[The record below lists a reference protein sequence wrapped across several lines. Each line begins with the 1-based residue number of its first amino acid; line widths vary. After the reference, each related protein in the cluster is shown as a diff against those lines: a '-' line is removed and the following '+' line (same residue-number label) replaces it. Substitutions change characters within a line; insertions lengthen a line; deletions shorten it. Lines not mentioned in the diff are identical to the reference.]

1 MALRAKTPEAK
12 SKRIKLMMFGPAGVG
27 KTTAAISWPNAVILD
42 MEKGTENYHETIKK
56 AGSVVFQTTNP
67 DEIREEI
74 KTLMTE
80 KHPYTTIVID
90 PVTILYNAIQEKW
103 NRIFTKYA
111 DTEKATELQDF
122 GFRYWAKVKSDYKSI
137 MRMLLQCDLNVILTA
152 HQKDLYGE
160 GMKKVG
166 LGSDSMRGDE
176 HIFDYV
182 FQLTKDAKDKRIAI
196 TKKERAEIGKN
207 KFPSEFEWSY
217 ANFLIYYGKDAIER
231 PSTPVPLASPEQVAE
246 VKRLLSIVKIEDD
259 WVEKVFTKADVDS
272 WEEMTEEQLGKSLDF
287 LSKKLNPLLKQEVT
301 R

>member
-1 MALRAKTPEAK
+1 MRAKTPEVK
-12 SKRIKLMMFGPAGVG
+12 SKRVKLMMFGPAGIG
-27 KTTAAISWPNAVILD
+27 KTTAAVKWPSSVIID
-42 MEKGTENYHETIKK
+42 MERGTDNYHESIKS

-67 DEIREEI
+67 DEVKEEI
-74 KTLMTE
+74 KSLMTE
-80 KHPYTTIVID
+80 KHPYKTIIID

-122 GFRYWAKVKSDYKSI
+122 GFRYWAKVKSDYKTI

-196 TKKERAEIGKN
+196 VKKERAEIGKA
-207 KFPSEFEWSY
+207 KFPQEFEWSY
-217 ANFLIYYGKDAIER
+217 GNFLVYYGKEAIER
-231 PSTPVPLASPEQVAE
+231 DSTPITLASPDQVSE
-246 VKRLLSIVKIEDD
+246 VKRLLGIVKVEDTFESD
-259 WVEKVFTKADVDS
+259 CLTKADVNT
-272 WEEMTEEQLGKSLDF
+272 WEELTADKIQKVIDLLQ
-287 LSKKLNPLLKQEVT
+287 KKLGGLK
-301 R
+301 

>member
-1 MALRAKTPEAK
+1 MLRAKTPEAK
-12 SKRIKLMMFGPAGVG
+12 SKRVKMMMFGPAGVG
-27 KTTAAISWPNAVILD
+27 KTTAAINWPKAVIID
-42 MEKGTENYHETIKK
+42 MERGTDNYHETITK
-56 AGSVVFQTTNP
+56 AGSVVFQTVNP
-67 DEIREEI
+67 DEVKEEI

-80 KHPYTTIVID
+80 PHPYTTIVLD

-103 NRIFTKYA
+103 TRIFTKYA

-137 MRMLLQCDLNVILTA
+137 MRMLLACDMNVILTA

-196 TKKERAEIGKN
+196 TKKERAEIGKA
-207 KFPSEFEWSY
+207 KFPQEFEWSY
-217 ANFLIYYGKDAIER
+217 SNFLIYYGKDAIER
-231 PSTPVPLASPEQVAE
+231 PATPIPLASADQVTE
-246 VKRLLSIVKIEDD
+246 VKRLLSIVKVEDTF
-259 WVEKVFTKADVDS
+259 ESEILTKADVDS
-272 WEEMTEEQLGKSLDF
+272 WDEMTADKIVKTIDF
-287 LSKKLNPLLKQEVT
+287 LTKKLTGGAK
-301 R
+301 